1 MSTFRIKA
9 CGLKEIDNTSLRSM
23 LTLAD
28 NLLTHN
34 WEIIDHGE
42 ADLCIFSLETK
53 EGKEA
58 WLGHDKG
65 FSAILSSKK
74 VTESADIILK
84 KPLRTKNFSEALN
97 SIEDKIKLVKQS
109 KKVTRAKAST
119 TTVQKANAEQK
130 DIAKSS
136 LLFTSLSSGLS
147 KHLIGIKSPAWNLP
161 QLTFNLPIQNLIKPD
176 TILDLGSL
184 KKWLKAL
191 SKEDNPTMVSAI
203 LGNIIPLNRTVVPI
217 RTRLSLLDLYQ
228 KSVTQ
233 LMFSRDITSIKLERS
248 SYSAYI
254 KSMRALMLLVE
265 ELSIGY
271 KIIID
276 EAYQQGERPNSNDF
290 FMIAINKTA
299 ENISLSILL
308 AYSYYRTPPATAIN
322 TLHQLY
328 LYCEASN
335 TLHKTVSIKGVST
348 SKSFYHIYNQ
358 IILTGIADPFR
369 LTKFE
374 VFKLHTLMADYA
386 DKTEIS
392 ALINKHKDAPNE
404 FLMTGYFCLDTNSD
418 NMPTALAQTSI
429 KKRRS
434 PQSRLLNTQPV
445 VKAIGDLFQ
454 RASLPANKGM
464 YDLDIKLLQHAI
476 PQINTSY
483 DRQFHRLP
491 SSENRQINLANGISA
506 IHHCLNNN
514 NLEHTDTWIIHNQ
527 SSAGMMLSREVDDCH
542 QLNIGDFIGIFIP
555 QMPPSLAITRWLCTD
570 IHGTTEIGLEI
581 YPGLP
586 VAITARPEGDSELIQ
601 GLLLPED
608 RNIRQPSYLIV
619 EKGGYSTNRILH
631 IIEGENGYTISTTSL
646 IDNTY
651 NYEQFRFKI
660 HDGTKHK
667 IAQSQNK

>member
-1 MSTFRIKA
+1 
-9 CGLKEIDNTSLRSM
+9 
-23 LTLAD
+23 
-28 NLLTHN
+28 
-34 WEIIDHGE
+34 
-42 ADLCIFSLETK
+42 LETE

-58 WLGHDKG
+58 WLAHDKG
-65 FSAILSSKK
+65 FSAILSSQK

-97 SIEDKIKLVKQS
+97 AIEDKIKLVKQS
-109 KKVTRAKAST
+109 KKFTRAKAST
-119 TTVQKANAEQK
+119 TTAQKSKPKQK
-130 DIAKSS
+130 DTGKSS
-136 LLFTSLSSGLS
+136 LLFSSLSSGLS

-161 QLTFNLPIQNLIKPD
+161 QLTFSLPIQNLIKPD
-176 TILDLGSL
+176 TILDLRSL
-184 KKWLKAL
+184 KKWLKEL
-191 SKEDNPTMVSAI
+191 SKKDNTTMVSAI
-203 LGNIIPLNRTVVPI
+203 LGNIIPLNRTVLPV
-217 RTRLSLLDLYQ
+217 RTRLSLLELYQ
-228 KSVTQ
+228 ESITR
-233 LMFSRDITSIKLERS
+233 LIFSRDIASIKLERS
-248 SYSAYI
+248 SYSTYI

-271 KIIID
+271 KIILD
-276 EAYQQGERPNSNDF
+276 EAYQQGERPDSNDF
-290 FMIAINKTA
+290 FMMAINKTA

-308 AYSYYRTPPATAIN
+308 AYSYYRTPAATTIN

-358 IILTGIADPFR
+358 IILMGIADPFR

-374 VFKLHTLMADYA
+374 VFKLHTLMDDYA
-386 DKTEIS
+386 DKIEIS
-392 ALINKHKDAPNE
+392 PLINKHKNAPNE

-418 NMPTALAQTSI
+418 KMPTALAQTSI
-429 KKRRS
+429 EKRRS
-434 PQSRLLNTQPV
+434 PQARLLNTQPV
-445 VKAIGDLFQ
+445 VKAIEELFQ
-454 RASLPANKGM
+454 RAALPANKGM
-464 YDLDIKLLQHAI
+464 YDLDIKLLQQAI

-491 SSENRQINLANGISA
+491 SSDNHQINLANGISS
-506 IHHCLNNN
+506 IHDWLSYN
-514 NLEHTDTWIIHNQ
+514 NLEQTDTWIIHNQ

-542 QLNIGDFIGIFIP
+542 QLNIGDFIGVFIP
-555 QMPPSLAITRWLCTD
+555 QMPPSLAIMRWLCTNN
-570 IHGTTEIGLEI
+570 HGTTEIGIEI

-586 VAITARPEGDSELIQ
+586 IAITARSEGGSEIIQ

-631 IIEGENGYTISTTSL
+631 ITEGENGYTISATSL
-646 IDNTY
+646 IDNTF

-667 IAQSQNK
+667 IAQSQNKQI